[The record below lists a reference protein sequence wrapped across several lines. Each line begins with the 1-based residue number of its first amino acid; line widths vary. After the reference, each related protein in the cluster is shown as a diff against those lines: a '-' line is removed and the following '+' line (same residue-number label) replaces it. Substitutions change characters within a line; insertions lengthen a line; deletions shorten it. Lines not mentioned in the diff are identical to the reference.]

1 MIQSDNEPNDV
12 QYATRTYKFNAD
24 SLANSYSIQGN
35 YLMVEG
41 EAYSNT
47 IAGFVDEEEAIKQ
60 AIYHILNT
68 ERYAYDI
75 YDDNYGVELQ
85 QYIGKDFDYLKTTIQ
100 NTLEEALTQ
109 DDRITSVEVTS
120 IEKISN
126 DIAKVQF
133 TVFAN
138 KNKIEM
144 EVNVN
149 V

>member
-1 MIQSDNEPNDV
+1 MIQSDNESNRV
-12 QYATRTYKFNAD
+12 QYATRTYKLNAD
-24 SLANSYSIQGN
+24 SIANSYSIQGN

-41 EAYSNT
+41 EAYSST
-47 IAGFVDEEEAIKQ
+47 IAGFIDEEEAIKQ

-75 YDDNYGVELQ
+75 YDDNYGVELE
-85 QYIGKDFDYLKTTIQ
+85 QYIGKDFDYLETTIE

-109 DDRITSVEVTS
+109 DDRITGVEVTS
-120 IEKISN
+120 IEKLSN